1 MNTLIVGLISAILAI
16 IAYIVNAKVRDQE
29 VETMEMLKMG
39 TLGFLLGVSN
49 ILVLQQISG
58 NSSMGSSTP
67 EFLTGN
73 PDF

>member
-16 IAYIVNAKVRDQE
+16 IAYILNAKVRDQE

-39 TLGFLLGVSN
+39 TLGLLLGVSN

-58 NSSMGSSTP
+58 NSPLGSSTP